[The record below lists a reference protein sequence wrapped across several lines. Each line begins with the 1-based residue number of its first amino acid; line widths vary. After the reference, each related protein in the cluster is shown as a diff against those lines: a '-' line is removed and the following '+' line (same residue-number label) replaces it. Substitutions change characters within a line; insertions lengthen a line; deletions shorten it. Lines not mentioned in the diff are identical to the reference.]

1 MPHDDQSIESTHQS
15 IESDIKALKVD
26 RRSCRHRDQPGPAG
40 TQWVSWVSSCTSLT
54 SKHLKRY
61 QSIETPSVMHANFAS
76 MVDPPEYFTL
86 NIKMPQISC
95 FILHLLD

>member
-1 MPHDDQSIESTHQS
+1 MPHDDQSIERTHQS

-26 RRSCRHRDQPGPAG
+26 RCSCRHRDQPGPAG
-40 TQWVSWVSSCTSLT
+40 IQLISSCTSLT
-54 SKHLKRY
+54 SKHLKAH
-61 QSIETPSVMHANFAS
+61 QSIETPSVMHANFEQV
-76 MVDPPEYFTL
+76 VDPPEYFTL